1 MEKNEYGIMYAIEN
15 DYWWYRGLQGLVE
28 KYIRGYAGDAE
39 TLPRIL
45 DAGCGTGRMM
55 ELAQRYGAVEGFD
68 FSSQALDFCA
78 TRGLHSVSRQ
88 DMNEWSCPPQT
99 YDVIYSLDVLC
110 HRSIKDRQEVLHKF
124 NSALKP
130 GGILIMNLPAF
141 ELLRRNHDA
150 AVHTQQR
157 FTKRTFLNMLE
168 KEGFAVNVATYR
180 LPHFFGIMLMKKTFE
195 RFFPHGA
202 ELKSDLTPLP
212 GWLNGLLLLF
222 NKIENAMIFRG
233 VSFPCGGSLF
243 VVGKK

>member
-1 MEKNEYGIMYAIEN
+1 MYAIEN

-28 KYIRGYAGDAE
+28 KYIRRHAENAE
-39 TLPRIL
+39 TPPRIL

-55 ELAQRYGAVEGFD
+55 ELAQHYGAVEGFD
-68 FSSQALDFCA
+68 FSQQALDFCA
-78 TRGLHSVSRQ
+78 VRGLRCVSRQ

-99 YDVIYSLDVLC
+99 YDIIYSLDVLC
-110 HRSIKDRQEVLHKF
+110 HRSIKNRQEVLHKF

-130 GGILIMNLPAF
+130 GGMLIMNLPAF

-157 FTKRTFLNMLE
+157 FTKRPFSRMLKE
-168 KEGFAVNVATYR
+168 EGFEVTVATYR
-180 LPHFFGIMLMKKTFE
+180 LPHFFVIMLTKKIFE
-195 RFFPHGA
+195 RLFPHGA
-202 ELKSDLTPLP
+202 ELRSDLTPLP
-212 GWLNGLLLLF
+212 AWLNGLLLFL

-233 VSFPCGGSLF
+233 VSLPCGGSLF